1 MSGNSALA
9 ANESKPGRF
18 PNLLQA
24 RCPQTLPPI
33 IERAA
38 QSQCMTASEYIRRS
52 VVERLLLDGF
62 KIDIEPQQYALVEN
76 GSLALVGPANNRRI
90 AIVTQLDE
98 GDTRTWLPVENE
110 DSEPFDPKRH
120 WRLAPTYRV
129 DGDRVV
135 RTYPVIP
142 KSLEAL

>member
-1 MSGNSALA
+1 MPAHA
-9 ANESKPGRF
+9 AIAESKPGRF
-18 PNLLQA
+18 PNILQA
-24 RCPQTLPPI
+24 RCPQMLPPI
-33 IERAA
+33 VERAA

-52 VVERLLLDGF
+52 VVERLLQDGF

-76 GSLALVGPANNRRI
+76 GALALRGPANNQRL
-90 AIVTQLDE
+90 AIVTKFD
-98 GDTRTWLPVENE
+98 DDDPRTWLPVETE

-142 KSLEAL
+142 KSLEAF

>member
-1 MSGNSALA
+1 MPAHAASA
-9 ANESKPGRF
+9 ESAPGRF

-24 RCPQTLPPI
+24 RCPKTLPRI

-52 VVERLLLDGF
+52 VVERLLHDGF

-76 GSLALVGPANNRRI
+76 GAVAIVGPANNRRI
-90 AIVTQLDE
+90 AIATKLDE
-98 GDTRTWLPVENE
+98 GDPRTWLPVENE
-110 DSEPFDPKRH
+110 DSEPFDPARH

-129 DGDRVV
+129 DGYRVV

-142 KSLEAL
+142 KSMEAM

>member
-1 MSGNSALA
+1 MPAASG
-9 ANESKPGRF
+9 ETKPARF

-24 RCPQTLPPI
+24 RCPETFLPL

-38 QSQCMTASEYIRRS
+38 QSQCMSASEYIRRS
-52 VVERLLLDGF
+52 VVERLLQDGF
-62 KIDIEPQQYALVEN
+62 KIEIEPQQYALVEN

-90 AIVTQLDE
+90 AISTKLD
-98 GDTRTWLPVENE
+98 DDDPRTWLPVETE
-110 DSEPFDPKRH
+110 DSEPFDPKCH
-120 WRLAPTYRV
+120 WRLPPTYRV

-135 RTYPVIP
+135 RTYPVIT

>member
-1 MSGNSALA
+1 MSGNAASA
-9 ANESKPGRF
+9 ANDES
-18 PNLLQA
+18 
-24 RCPQTLPPI
+24 
-33 IERAA
+33 
-38 QSQCMTASEYIRRS
+38 
-52 VVERLLLDGF
+52 
-62 KIDIEPQQYALVEN
+62 QQYALVEN

-98 GDTRTWLPVENE
+98 GDPRTWLPVENE
-110 DSEPFDPKRH
+110 DSEPFDRARH

-135 RTYPVIP
+135 RTYPVIA